1 MKLRVGERIGAWR
14 RDRLAGSLLVLLSLG
29 LWWVN
34 RAYPVGTIHEPGPG
48 FMPLVLA
55 VILAIAGV
63 AVMKFGGD
71 ERLRDTPWTEVP
83 RVFTILAACGVAM
96 LIFQHAGYRLT
107 VGALLVFLLGV
118 LERRRAV
125 VTGSVAIAFPLVSF
139 YVVGDVLG
147 VPLPRGPF
155 NF

>member
-34 RAYPVGTIHEPGPG
+34 RTYPMGTIHEPGPG

-107 VGALLVFLLGV
+107 VATLPVTTARVATLPVTTARLRSRTPSRNTRSAPTV
-118 LERRRAV
+118 RR
-125 VTGSVAIAFPLVSF
+125 
-139 YVVGDVLG
+139 
-147 VPLPRGPF
+147 
-155 NF
+155 